1 MTTRIYTRD
10 SDGKLMALEEERFT
24 DEDTLQRLIAEHPEL
39 LDGEQMRPDD
49 PRRWILVTREQG
61 VPDTVGST
69 ARWSLDHLL
78 IDQDGVPTLVEVKRG
93 ANSEVRR
100 TVVGQMLDY
109 AAHAPQTWTIDELRR
124 TFERSVDEP
133 DEALRKL
140 LLTDGEVDSDAFWE
154 GVATN
159 LAAKRLRKLLL
170 TDGFGGMRWTQM
182 PSAGRSGGFGGEGV
196 ATNLAAK
203 RLRLLFVADAIPDE
217 LAHVVEFLNEQMPN
231 IEVLAVEI
239 KQFRSF
245 TMQTLVPRVIGR
257 TVGLS
262 GSAVSRS
269 SSSRRKLDRDTLLGE
284 LGDDDVCAAAL
295 RLLDVAEECGARLS
309 WGSTSVT
316 IRAICDSWTKPV
328 TVAWI
333 YVPSESTSWAG
344 QSEFTFGATLWGPGM
359 PDGVRDFFID
369 WSSQFAMDNFSHD
382 VSREQLP
389 CWTVRY
395 RDVVE
400 HIDVLESRLRG
411 VLMSA
416 QQL

>member
-140 LLTDGEVDSDAFWE
+140 LLTDGEVDSDAFW
-154 GVATN
+154 
-159 LAAKRLRKLLL
+159 
-170 TDGFGGMRWTQM
+170 
-182 PSAGRSGGFGGEGV
+182 EGV

>member
-39 LDGEQMRPDD
+39 LDGVQIRPGD

-93 ANSEVRR
+93 ANPEVRR

-140 LLTDGEVDSDAFWE
+140 LLTDGEVDSDAFW
-154 GVATN
+154 
-159 LAAKRLRKLLL
+159 
-170 TDGFGGMRWTQM
+170 
-182 PSAGRSGGFGGEGV
+182 EGV

-309 WGSTSVT
+309 WGSASVT
-316 IRAICDSWTKPV
+316 IRAICDSWSKPV

>member
-1 MTTRIYTRD
+1 MMPFGIADVEMTERIYTRD
-10 SDGKLMALEEERFT
+10 SDGELTALEEERFT
-24 DEDTLQRLIAEHPEL
+24 DEDALQRLIAEHPEL
-39 LDGEQMRPDD
+39 LDGEQIRPGD

-93 ANSEVRR
+93 ANPEVRR

-109 AAHAPQTWTIDELRR
+109 AEHAPQTWTIDELRR

-133 DEALRKL
+133 DEELRKL
-140 LLTDGEVDSDAFWE
+140 LLTDGELDSDAFWE
-154 GVATN
+154 GV
-159 LAAKRLRKLLL
+159 
-170 TDGFGGMRWTQM
+170 
-182 PSAGRSGGFGGEGV
+182 S
-196 ATNLAAK
+196 TNLAAK

-245 TMQTLVPRVIGR
+245 SMQTLVPRVIGR
-257 TVGLS
+257 TVGVS

-269 SSSRRKLDRDTLLGE
+269 SSSRRKLDRDTLLDE
-284 LGDDDVCAAAL
+284 LSDDDVRAAAL

-309 WGSTSVT
+309 WGSASVT

-359 PDGVRDFFID
+359 PDDVRDPR
-369 WSSQFAMDNFSHD
+369 
-382 VSREQLP
+382 VS
-389 CWTVRY
+389 VRS
-395 RDVVE
+395 RQRKTGCA
-400 HIDVLESRLRG
+400 IGTTDVLQRAFAKTVGSYLGFRG
-411 VLMSA
+411 WVR
-416 QQL
+416 QEI

>member
-10 SDGKLMALEEERFT
+10 SDGKLMALEEEQFT

-39 LDGEQMRPDD
+39 LDGEQIRPDD

-93 ANSEVRR
+93 ANPEVRR

-124 TFERSVDEP
+124 TFEGSVDEP

-140 LLTDGEVDSDAFWE
+140 LLTDGEVDSDAFW
-154 GVATN
+154 
-159 LAAKRLRKLLL
+159 
-170 TDGFGGMRWTQM
+170 
-182 PSAGRSGGFGGEGV
+182 EGV

-309 WGSTSVT
+309 WGSASVA
-316 IRAICDSWTKPV
+316 IRAICDSWTKP
-328 TVAWI
+328 
-333 YVPSESTSWAG
+333 G
-344 QSEFTFGATLWGPGM
+344 
-359 PDGVRDFFID
+359 
-369 WSSQFAMDNFSHD
+369 
-382 VSREQLP
+382 
-389 CWTVRY
+389 
-395 RDVVE
+395 
-400 HIDVLESRLRG
+400 
-411 VLMSA
+411 
-416 QQL
+416 

>member
-39 LDGEQMRPDD
+39 LDGVQIRPGD

-93 ANSEVRR
+93 ANPEVRR

-140 LLTDGEVDSDAFWE
+140 LLTDGEVDSDAFW
-154 GVATN
+154 
-159 LAAKRLRKLLL
+159 
-170 TDGFGGMRWTQM
+170 
-182 PSAGRSGGFGGEGV
+182 EGV

-309 WGSTSVT
+309 WGSASVT
-316 IRAICDSWTKPV
+316 IRAICDSWSKPV

-395 RDVVE
+395 WDVVE

>member
-39 LDGEQMRPDD
+39 LDGVQIRPGD

-93 ANSEVRR
+93 ANPEVRR

-124 TFERSVDEP
+124 TFEGSVDEP

-140 LLTDGEVDSDAFWE
+140 LLTDGEVDSDAFW
-154 GVATN
+154 
-159 LAAKRLRKLLL
+159 
-170 TDGFGGMRWTQM
+170 
-182 PSAGRSGGFGGEGV
+182 EGV

-309 WGSTSVT
+309 WGSASVT
-316 IRAICDSWTKPV
+316 IRAICDSWSKPV

>member
-1 MTTRIYTRD
+1 
-10 SDGKLMALEEERFT
+10 
-24 DEDTLQRLIAEHPEL
+24 
-39 LDGEQMRPDD
+39 
-49 PRRWILVTREQG
+49 
-61 VPDTVGST
+61 
-69 ARWSLDHLL
+69 
-78 IDQDGVPTLVEVKRG
+78 
-93 ANSEVRR
+93 
-100 TVVGQMLDY
+100 MLDY
-109 AAHAPQTWTIDELRR
+109 AAHAPLTWTIDELRR
-124 TFERSVDEP
+124 TFEGSVDEP
-133 DEALRKL
+133 DEELRKL
-140 LLTDGEVDSDAFWE
+140 LLTDGELDSDAFWE
-154 GVATN
+154 GV
-159 LAAKRLRKLLL
+159 
-170 TDGFGGMRWTQM
+170 
-182 PSAGRSGGFGGEGV
+182 S
-196 ATNLAAK
+196 TNLAAK

-245 TMQTLVPRVIGR
+245 SMQTLVPRVIGR
-257 TVGLS
+257 TAGVS

-269 SSSRRKLDRDTLLGE
+269 SSSRRKLDRDTLLDE
-284 LGDDDVCAAAL
+284 LSDDDVRAAAL

-309 WGSTSVT
+309 WGSASVT

-359 PDGVRDFFID
+359 PDDVRDFFLD
-369 WSSQFAMDNFSHD
+369 WSSQFAMDSFSHD

-395 RDVVE
+395 RDVVA

>member
-39 LDGEQMRPDD
+39 LDGVQIRPGD

-93 ANSEVRR
+93 ANPEVRR

-140 LLTDGEVDSDAFWE
+140 LLTDGEVDSDAFW
-154 GVATN
+154 
-159 LAAKRLRKLLL
+159 
-170 TDGFGGMRWTQM
+170 
-182 PSAGRSGGFGGEGV
+182 EGV

-269 SSSRRKLDRDTLLGE
+269 SSSRRKLDRDTLLDE

-309 WGSTSVT
+309 WGSASVT
-316 IRAICDSWTKPV
+316 IRAICDSWSKPV

>member
-39 LDGEQMRPDD
+39 LDGVQIRPGD

-93 ANSEVRR
+93 ANPEVRR

-140 LLTDGEVDSDAFWE
+140 LLTDGEVDSDAFW
-154 GVATN
+154 
-159 LAAKRLRKLLL
+159 
-170 TDGFGGMRWTQM
+170 
-182 PSAGRSGGFGGEGV
+182 EGV

-309 WGSTSVT
+309 WGSASVT
-316 IRAICDSWTKPV
+316 IRAICDSWSKPV

-359 PDGVRDFFID
+359 PDGVRDFFLD
-369 WSSQFAMDNFSHD
+369 WSSQFAMDSFSHD

>member
-1 MTTRIYTRD
+1 MTERIYTRD
-10 SDGKLMALEEERFT
+10 SDGELTALEEERFT
-24 DEDTLQRLIAEHPEL
+24 DEDALQRLIAEHPEL
-39 LDGEQMRPDD
+39 LDGEQIRPGD

-93 ANSEVRR
+93 ANPEVRR

-133 DEALRKL
+133 DEELRKL
-140 LLTDGEVDSDAFWE
+140 LLTDGELDSDAFWE
-154 GVATN
+154 GV
-159 LAAKRLRKLLL
+159 
-170 TDGFGGMRWTQM
+170 
-182 PSAGRSGGFGGEGV
+182 S
-196 ATNLAAK
+196 TNLAAK

-245 TMQTLVPRVIGR
+245 SMQTLVPRVIGR
-257 TVGLS
+257 TVGVS

-269 SSSRRKLDRDTLLGE
+269 SSSRRKLDRDTLLDE
-284 LGDDDVCAAAL
+284 LSDDDVRAAAL

-309 WGSTSVT
+309 WGSASVT

-359 PDGVRDFFID
+359 PDDVRDFFLD

-395 RDVVE
+395 RDVVA

>member
-39 LDGEQMRPDD
+39 LDGVQIRPGD

-93 ANSEVRR
+93 ANPEVRR

-109 AAHAPQTWTIDELRR
+109 AAHAPLTWTIDELRR

-140 LLTDGEVDSDAFWE
+140 LLTDGEVDSDAFW
-154 GVATN
+154 
-159 LAAKRLRKLLL
+159 
-170 TDGFGGMRWTQM
+170 
-182 PSAGRSGGFGGEGV
+182 EGV

-284 LGDDDVCAAAL
+284 LSDDDVCAAAL

-309 WGSTSVT
+309 WGSASVT
-316 IRAICDSWTKPV
+316 IRAICDSWSKPV

-395 RDVVE
+395 RDVVA

>member
-1 MTTRIYTRD
+1 MMPFGIADVEMTERIYTRD
-10 SDGKLMALEEERFT
+10 SDGKLTALEEERFT

-39 LDGEQMRPDD
+39 LDGEQIRPGD

-93 ANSEVRR
+93 ANPEVRR

-109 AAHAPQTWTIDELRR
+109 AAHAPLTWTIDELRR
-124 TFERSVDEP
+124 TFEGSVDEP
-133 DEALRKL
+133 DEELRKL
-140 LLTDGEVDSDAFWE
+140 LLTDGELDSDAFWE
-154 GVATN
+154 GV
-159 LAAKRLRKLLL
+159 
-170 TDGFGGMRWTQM
+170 
-182 PSAGRSGGFGGEGV
+182 S
-196 ATNLAAK
+196 TNLAAK

-257 TVGLS
+257 TAGVS

-269 SSSRRKLDRDTLLGE
+269 SSSRRKLDRDTLLDE
-284 LGDDDVCAAAL
+284 LSDDDVRAAAL

-309 WGSTSVT
+309 WGSASVT

-359 PDGVRDFFID
+359 PDDVRDFFLD
-369 WSSQFAMDNFSHD
+369 WSSQFAMDSFSHD

-395 RDVVE
+395 RDVVA

>member
-1 MTTRIYTRD
+1 MMPFGIADVEMTERIYTRD
-10 SDGKLMALEEERFT
+10 SDGKLTALEEERFT

-39 LDGEQMRPDD
+39 LDGEQIRPGD

-93 ANSEVRR
+93 ANPEVRR

-109 AAHAPQTWTIDELRR
+109 AAHAPLTWTIDELRR
-124 TFERSVDEP
+124 TFEGSVDEP
-133 DEALRKL
+133 DEELRKL
-140 LLTDGEVDSDAFWE
+140 LLTDGELDSDAFWE
-154 GVATN
+154 GV
-159 LAAKRLRKLLL
+159 
-170 TDGFGGMRWTQM
+170 
-182 PSAGRSGGFGGEGV
+182 S
-196 ATNLAAK
+196 TNLAAK

-245 TMQTLVPRVIGR
+245 SMQTLVPRVIGR
-257 TVGLS
+257 TAGVS

-269 SSSRRKLDRDTLLGE
+269 SSSRRKLDRDILLDE
-284 LGDDDVCAAAL
+284 LSDDDVRAAAL

-309 WGSTSVT
+309 WGSASVT

-359 PDGVRDFFID
+359 PDDVRDFFLD
-369 WSSQFAMDNFSHD
+369 WSSQFAMDSFSHD

-395 RDVVE
+395 RDVVA
-400 HIDVLESRLRG
+400 HARRCARTSSWIGLVSSLWTVSATTCPESSCPAGR
-411 VLMSA
+411 
-416 QQL
+416 

>member
-159 LAAKRLRKLLL
+159 LAAKRLR
-170 TDGFGGMRWTQM
+170 
-182 PSAGRSGGFGGEGV
+182 
-196 ATNLAAK
+196 
-203 RLRLLFVADAIPDE
+203 LLFVADAIPDE

-295 RLLDVAEECGARLS
+295 RLLDVAEECGAPLS
-309 WGSTSVT
+309 WGSASVA

-333 YVPSESTSWAG
+333 YVPSESTSWAR

-382 VSREQLP
+382 ATSEQLP

-400 HIDVLESRLRG
+400 HINVLESRLRG